1 MFLAPPCLCTFARA
15 IASPSLGWEPP
26 LLPSLRKHLPYS
38 IASTRGPRGWGHWS
52 AWLRPPSPTEHQPA
66 PLASQSPPEDPK
78 ATPGARTT
86 CF

>member
-52 AWLRPPSPTEHQPA
+52 ACAPASISHRASASAPGLPKPT
-66 PLASQSPPEDPK
+66 
-78 ATPGARTT
+78 
-86 CF
+86 